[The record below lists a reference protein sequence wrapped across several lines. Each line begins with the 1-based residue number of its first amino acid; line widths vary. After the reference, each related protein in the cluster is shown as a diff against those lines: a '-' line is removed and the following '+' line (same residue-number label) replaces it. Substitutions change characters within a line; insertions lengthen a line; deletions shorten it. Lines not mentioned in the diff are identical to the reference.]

1 MGNRKKI
8 LIAALCL
15 LAGLSGKAQK
25 WEKIGDVPTVHA
37 HDVVSYRLSEMKK

>member
-1 MGNRKKI
+1 MGNRKKM

-25 WEKIGDVPTVHA
+25 WEKIA